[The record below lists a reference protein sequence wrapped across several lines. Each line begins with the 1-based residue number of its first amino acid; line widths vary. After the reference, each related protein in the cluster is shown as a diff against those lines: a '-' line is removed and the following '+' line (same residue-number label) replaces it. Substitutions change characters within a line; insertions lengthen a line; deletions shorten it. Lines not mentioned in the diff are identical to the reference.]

1 MWYSLFSCII
11 AETTN
16 TEENIYTVLI
26 NVNQRAILIRVIIL
40 FYMCHIPVNSCC
52 LMIESLKHLR
62 NVESG
67 PSQTTAVPAN
77 SESTFFYMQHH
88 LKNRELNRQIRNWN
102 RLSEVYSFRYHLHL
116 KISET
121 KIQIITTVFLKI
133 YNLII
138 VVYFAKIFSN
148 INKRYWKKMSNLKKN
163 PLIRT
168 KKNLKLYP

>member
-1 MWYSLFSCII
+1 
-11 AETTN
+11 
-16 TEENIYTVLI
+16 
-26 NVNQRAILIRVIIL
+26 
-40 FYMCHIPVNSCC
+40 
-52 LMIESLKHLR
+52 MIESLKHLR

-148 INKRYWKKMSNLKKN
+148 INKRY
-163 PLIRT
+163 
-168 KKNLKLYP
+168 